1 MKPRPL
7 VWRIF
12 PSYLLVVIIAL
23 AAVTA
28 YGAVALR
35 SFYLDQTAAVLEARA
50 RLVHQQIQPY
60 LAAPDTAAID
70 ALCKTAGRLS
80 ETRITVMNRF
90 GKVLGESH
98 SLPESMEYHQ
108 NRPEFI
114 AALDGRVGR
123 ALRYSTTLNQ
133 TMMYVAIA
141 TPEAVIRT
149 ALSVSAI
156 DEALASLRWRIGLGG
171 GLVALVAAGVSW
183 WVSRRVTRPIQQ
195 LQAGAERFARGDLEH
210 RGAVYDTV
218 ELAAVA
224 EAMNTVASQL
234 ADRIQDAVRRRM
246 EIAAILSSM
255 DEGVVALDAEERI
268 LRVNRA
274 AATFFGAKSPEHCKG
289 LTIQEVVRS
298 SDLLRLVARARQSGS
313 RAETDIRLFDLEE
326 RILYARCTP
335 LRDPQDSP
343 IGLLLVLGDVTPMR
357 RLENMRRDF
366 AANVSHEIK
375 TPLTAIKGFVE
386 TLYHGQVDDPDE
398 AHRFLGI
405 IDRHVQRL
413 SILIEDLMQLSRI
426 EKEAEN
432 PEMPMPVEEIGPV
445 VANAVDL
452 CREAAAA
459 RQIAVDYQPPRTT
472 LRGRIAAPLIERAVV
487 NLIDNAIKYSEPG
500 AQVTVVLS
508 ADAQGCRIQVTDQG
522 PGIPRQHLDR
532 LFERFYRVD
541 KARSRKLGGTG
552 LGLAIVKH
560 IAQAHGGE
568 VTVESTLGKGSTF
581 TIVLPSVKG
590 QDA

>member
-1 MKPRPL
+1 MKPRHL

-23 AAVTA
+23 AAVAA

-35 SFYLDQTAAVLEARA
+35 RFYLDQTAAVLEARA

-60 LAAPDTAAID
+60 LAAPDTTAIE

-90 GKVLGESH
+90 GKVLGDSH

-114 AALDGRVGR
+114 AALSGRVGR

-156 DEALASLRWRIGLGG
+156 DEALAALRWRIGLGG
-171 GLVALVAAGVSW
+171 GLIALVAAGVSW
-183 WVSRRVTRPIQQ
+183 WVSRRLTHPIQQ

-210 RGAVYDTV
+210 RVPVYDTV
-218 ELAAVA
+218 ELAALA
-224 EAMNTVASQL
+224 EAMNAMASQL
-234 ADRIQDAVRRRM
+234 AERIQ
-246 EIAAILSSM
+246 
-255 DEGVVALDAEERI
+255 DAEERI

-274 AATFFGAKSPEHCKG
+274 AAAFFGAKSPEHCEG

-298 SDLLRLVARARQSGS
+298 SDLLRLVARAYQSGS
-313 RAETDIRLFDLEE
+313 RADTDIRLFDLEE

-335 LRDPQDSP
+335 LRDPQDRP
-343 IGLLLVLGDVTPMR
+343 IGLLLVLGDVTHMR

-386 TLYHGQVDDPDE
+386 TLHHGQVDDPAE

-459 RQIAVDYQPPRTT
+459 RQIVIDYTPPQAT

-500 AQVTVVLS
+500 AEVTVALG
-508 ADAQGCRIQVTDQG
+508 ADARGCRIRVTDQG
-522 PGIPRQHLDR
+522 PGIPRQHLAR

-568 VTVESTLGKGSTF
+568 VSVESTLGKGSTF